1 MIKYSWNLYKKILNH
16 FFNTFNAFIVY
27 YFDYSSNGNK
37 FGLAFGILPFPWPWR
52 YVVGDLFNYS
62 RFDSFIL
69 FFFWYFNIC
78 WAANSNIFAY
88 GRPFLHIA
96 RKKYS

>member
-1 MIKYSWNLYKKILNH
+1 MIIIFLKLILKNIYH

-37 FGLAFGILPFPWPWR
+37 FGLAFGILPFPWR